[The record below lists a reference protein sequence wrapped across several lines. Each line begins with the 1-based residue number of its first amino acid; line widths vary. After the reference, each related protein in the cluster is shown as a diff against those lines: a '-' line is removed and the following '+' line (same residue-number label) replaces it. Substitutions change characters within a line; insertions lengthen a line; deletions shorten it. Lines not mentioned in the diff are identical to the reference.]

1 MDKNYLWIGDP
12 ASLFYVLFIR
22 FWFLGFDLWDCVV
35 CVCVFFF
42 FVFVMRFRCLIY
54 CLWDFFVR
62 MVVLLHTHFFV
73 FRSCS
78 CFCYILVM
86 KTLWALHLWCK
97 EKGFPLFLFMDLV
110 LLYFRSQCVCVC
122 FFLISRLV
130 FLDLGLYFC
139 SRHTYISIYVIFNF

>member
-1 MDKNYLWIGDP
+1 MDENYLWIGDS

-35 CVCVFFF
+35 CFVCFFF
-42 FVFVMRFRCLIY
+42 FFLFSGLGVWFIVSETSLSEWLFYCIPIFLFFDPVHIFVIFW
-54 CLWDFFVR
+54 LWK
-62 MVVLLHTHFFV
+62 LCGL
-73 FRSCS
+73 
-78 CFCYILVM
+78 YI
-86 KTLWALHLWCK
+86 LWCK

-139 SRHTYISIYVIFNF
+139 SIHTYISIYVIFNF